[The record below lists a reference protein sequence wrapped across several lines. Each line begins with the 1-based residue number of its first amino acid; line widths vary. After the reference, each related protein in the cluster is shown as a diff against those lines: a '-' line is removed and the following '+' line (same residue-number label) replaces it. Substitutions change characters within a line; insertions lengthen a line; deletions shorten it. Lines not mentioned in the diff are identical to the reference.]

1 MNLSTN
7 FYKKFIISVTA
18 FCAPIAVTA
27 RASDANTT
35 KKHET
40 SPLHKDPEPS
50 RGTGMMIGGI
60 VVTSVGVPVGLMVSW
75 LSNWNHCS
83 PGPKPD
89 SEAVQR
95 QHKCVRDRENGQRLG
110 AAISLASVAIG
121 VPLIVFGKMKRNA
134 WKRWNG
140 ATTGAIETKPSDIYD
155 LKELMLQV
163 PGTIKHK
170 LMTLKNTHVDGKM
183 AANLVKLY
191 EEQLKSGQLDKIQL
205 KNKEAKK

>member
-18 FCAPIAVTA
+18 FCASIAVTA

-35 KKHET
+35 QKHET

-60 VVTSVGVPVGLMVSW
+60 VVTAIGVPLGLTVYW
-75 LSNWNHCS
+75 TANWAICS
-83 PGPKPD
+83 PSADGSAIN
-89 SEAVQR
+89 SEAR
-95 QHKCVRDRENGQRLG
+95 QHKCVRDRENGQSLG

-140 ATTGAIETKPSDIYD
+140 ATTGAIETKPSDMVRLD
-155 LKELMLQV
+155 FV
-163 PGTIKHK
+163 PNGAGVAGRLTY
-170 LMTLKNTHVDGKM
+170 NF
-183 AANLVKLY
+183 N
-191 EEQLKSGQLDKIQL
+191 
-205 KNKEAKK
+205 